1 MEDYETHIANQGTK
15 AEFNAMQK
23 SGVDLEKMD
32 LKKVLQEKMDRVNF
46 NDAEN
51 FPFEMLHHTTEII
64 NQQMLK
70 K

>member
-1 MEDYETHIANQGTK
+1 MEDYETHVANQGTK

-32 LKKVLQEKMDRVNF
+32 MKKVLQEKIDRLNISNADNF
-46 NDAEN
+46 D
-51 FPFEMLHHTTEII
+51 FETLHHTCEII

>member
-32 LKKVLQEKMDRVNF
+32 LKKVL
-46 NDAEN
+46 
-51 FPFEMLHHTTEII
+51 
-64 NQQMLK
+64 
-70 K
+70 